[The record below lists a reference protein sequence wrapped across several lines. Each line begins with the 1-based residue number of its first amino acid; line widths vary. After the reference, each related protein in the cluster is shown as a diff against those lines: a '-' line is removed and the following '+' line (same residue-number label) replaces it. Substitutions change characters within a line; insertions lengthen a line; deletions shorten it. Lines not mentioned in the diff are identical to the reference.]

1 MDIVRPIIQG
11 RDDKLIVGGV
21 VESGC
26 TFDAAVVRELL
37 GSGRVLGASLPLSQQ
52 LKYLV
57 MGCDVKVLC
66 VFALHMHHYP
76 LLYLCRMVCGQ
87 HPD

>member
-1 MDIVRPIIQG
+1 MVRPIIQG
-11 RDDKLIVGGV
+11 REDKLIVGGV

-37 GSGRVLGASLPLSQQ
+37 GSGRVLGASLPLSLK

-57 MGCDVKVLC
+57 MGCD
-66 VFALHMHHYP
+66 HYP
-76 LLYLCRMVCGQ
+76 LLYLCQMVCGQ
-87 HPD
+87 HPDKDIP